1 MTNEFLLHK
10 DKIENKENAS
20 RTNGT
25 FGFSRHT
32 SRPFTKPKEPFLSNP
47 KQRIINYS
55 NIIMSKMF
63 NQIRAIP
70 LLTFRA

>member
-25 FGFSRHT
+25 FGFARHT
-32 SRPFTKPKEPFLSNP
+32 SRLFPKPKEPFFANAPTNKLT
-47 KQRIINYS
+47 II
-55 NIIMSKMF
+55 
-63 NQIRAIP
+63 
-70 LLTFRA
+70 